1 MEGFREGAMHRCRYL
16 GIEGLREGRSDV
28 QIEGTMERCKE
39 EKMEGLRDGGIAGG
53 IED

>member
-1 MEGFREGAMHRCRYL
+1 M
-16 GIEGLREGRSDV
+16 EGLREGRSDV
-28 QIEGTMERCKE
+28 QIEGTMERCKQ